1 MANTTAPPPHLGLGL
16 AAAAAA
22 ASGPEM
28 SAGSPASAWGAPA
41 AKWVALAG
49 VAALVAGTALYVVG
63 TSKVRV
69 KKGRVRNTDYAP
81 PPPFA
86 RPGTPAY
93 TPEEEKRYRTLLAL
107 LRSSDVAK
115 QIQSLKTLH
124 QMSRQAPTHDA
135 MRQLGLLQAMLAML
149 KPVTAGASSSSGAGS
164 SSGGGGGVGSS
175 KHPLTDYE
183 SVMVE
188 LTKVVANLAAN
199 NGNRQVM
206 GESGAIRDI
215 LRLLQ
220 DLPNEEIRENLLR
233 TIMNLS
239 IAAENEDRIREE
251 GGLTLL
257 LEFLQAD
264 DTSPALLLQTVR
276 VLVNLSCNETNKT
289 IMQRAGVVDR
299 VVVLLLGSTDVDT
312 GLAHRLV
319 RLLGTFSVGCDLAV
333 YEKITDRAV
342 AQFLVTSLRKQME
355 KVEPDRDDKS
365 FSEILLMAIW
375 KITTERAPKFA
386 DALTRFQNLFI
397 EESEADGSC
406 GIDFIFPYL
415 RLTHPDDRTL
425 VLSCLNT
432 LQHLARGNDQVQAKI
447 RGSGALGALKE
458 LYNSREPVIAEKA
471 VELVKSLSMIAAL
484 D

>member
-1 MANTTAPPPHLGLGL
+1 
-16 AAAAAA
+16 
-22 ASGPEM
+22 
-28 SAGSPASAWGAPA
+28 
-41 AKWVALAG
+41 
-49 VAALVAGTALYVVG
+49 
-63 TSKVRV
+63 
-69 KKGRVRNTDYAP
+69 
-81 PPPFA
+81 
-86 RPGTPAY
+86 
-93 TPEEEKRYRTLLAL
+93 
-107 LRSSDVAK
+107 
-115 QIQSLKTLH
+115 
-124 QMSRQAPTHDA
+124 
-135 MRQLGLLQAMLAML
+135 
-149 KPVTAGASSSSGAGS
+149 
-164 SSGGGGGVGSS
+164 
-175 KHPLTDYE
+175 
-183 SVMVE
+183 
-188 LTKVVANLAAN
+188 
-199 NGNRQVM
+199 M

-299 VVVLLLGSTDVDT
+299 VVVLLLGSADVDT

-375 KITTERAPKFA
+375 KITTERAPKFT

-425 VLSCLNT
+425 VLGCLNT

>member
-1 MANTTAPPPHLGLGL
+1 
-16 AAAAAA
+16 
-22 ASGPEM
+22 
-28 SAGSPASAWGAPA
+28 
-41 AKWVALAG
+41 
-49 VAALVAGTALYVVG
+49 
-63 TSKVRV
+63 
-69 KKGRVRNTDYAP
+69 
-81 PPPFA
+81 
-86 RPGTPAY
+86 
-93 TPEEEKRYRTLLAL
+93 
-107 LRSSDVAK
+107 
-115 QIQSLKTLH
+115 
-124 QMSRQAPTHDA
+124 

-276 VLVNLSCNETNKT
+276 VLVNLSCNATKT
-289 IMQRAGVVDR
+289 SGQKEKGGVPNTAQLSR
-299 VVVLLLGSTDVDT
+299 RPPKNENLSTV
-312 GLAHRLV
+312 
-319 RLLGTFSVGCDLAV
+319 
-333 YEKITDRAV
+333 
-342 AQFLVTSLRKQME
+342 
-355 KVEPDRDDKS
+355 
-365 FSEILLMAIW
+365 
-375 KITTERAPKFA
+375 
-386 DALTRFQNLFI
+386 
-397 EESEADGSC
+397 
-406 GIDFIFPYL
+406 
-415 RLTHPDDRTL
+415 
-425 VLSCLNT
+425 
-432 LQHLARGNDQVQAKI
+432 ARGRVRANEA
-447 RGSGALGALKE
+447 ST
-458 LYNSREPVIAEKA
+458 S
-471 VELVKSLSMIAAL
+471 AA
-484 D
+484 